1 MNALTQAMLRNA
13 LGLAIFAVITAGL
26 IAATQILTAERI
38 EDQRR
43 ASEAAALQEVVPA
56 EAHDNELLDDYF
68 PLPRSERLRSS
79 AGDHGWRAIRDS
91 QVTAVVLPA
100 NAPDGY
106 NGDIELIMGIDRDGI
121 LLGVRVIRHQETPGL
136 GDGIER
142 RKSDWILDFEGRS
155 LDNPEPEGW
164 QVGPDGGEFDA
175 FSGATITPRA
185 VVRAV
190 YRGLD
195 FFQEHR
201 SALLG
206 EAPLPWAEI
215 EE

>member
-1 MNALTQAMLRNA
+1 MNALTQAILRNA

-38 EDQRR
+38 EEQRR
-43 ASEAAALQEVVPA
+43 ASEAAALKEVVPA
-56 EAHDNELLDDYF
+56 ELHDNELLDDPF
-68 PLPRSERLRSS
+68 PMPRSERLRTS
-79 AGDHGWRAIRDS
+79 AGDMAWRARKGED
-91 QVTAVVLPA
+91 VTAVVLPA
-100 NAPDGY
+100 TAPDGY
-106 NGDIELIMGIDRDGI
+106 SGDIDLIMGIARDGT
-121 LLGVRVIRHQETPGL
+121 LLGVRVIQHQETPGL
-136 GDGIER
+136 GDLIEL

-164 QVGPDGGEFDA
+164 QVKPDGGEFDA

-201 SALLG
+201 AELLG
-206 EAPLPWAEI
+206 EAPLPWAAI